1 MIEINAMGLECP
13 EPVIKAKQAMNEN
26 SKKEDIIVRVDNDV
40 AVQNLTRL
48 GSQVGVKVEAKEISK
63 KEYTVLFRFSENQ
76 GCKLIDD
83 FSNLSLN
90 EYVVALGSDKVG
102 QGEDELGLKLAE
114 SFVYALTEQDVKP
127 KMIVCYNSGVFL
139 TTKNEKTISDM
150 KKLEEAGCEII
161 SCGLC
166 LDFYKLKDE
175 LKVGSI
181 TNMYRIVEILRT
193 HHVVCP

>member
-13 EPVIKAKQAMNEN
+13 QPVIKAKQAMNEN
-26 SKKEDIIVRVDNDV
+26 EKKDDILVRVDNEV

-48 GSQVGVKVEAKEISK
+48 GEQVGAKVQRKDIAEKEFTIQFSFTKEGTCELINSK
-63 KEYTVLFRFSENQ
+63 
-76 GCKLIDD
+76 
-83 FSNLSLN
+83 LSLN
-90 EYVVALGSDKVG
+90 LDEYVVALSCDKVG
-102 QGEDELGLKLAE
+102 QGADELGAKLAE

-127 KMIVCYNSGVFL
+127 KIILCYNSGVLL
-139 TTKNEKTISDM
+139 TTKNEKTVADI
-150 KKLEEAGCEII
+150 KKLEAAGVEVI

-166 LDFYKLKDE
+166 LDYFKLKEE

-193 HHVVCP
+193 HHVVHP

>member
-48 GSQVGVKVEAKEISK
+48 GGQVGAKVEAKEISK

-83 FSNLSLN
+83 FSNLSFN

-193 HHVVCP
+193 HHVVHP

>member
-193 HHVVCP
+193 PHVVRP